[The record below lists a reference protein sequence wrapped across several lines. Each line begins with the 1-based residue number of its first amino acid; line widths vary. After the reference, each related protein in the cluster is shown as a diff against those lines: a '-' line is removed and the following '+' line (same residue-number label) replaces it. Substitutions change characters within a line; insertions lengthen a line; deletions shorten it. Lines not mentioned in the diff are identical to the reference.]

1 MRLLSVAAA
10 RLLSGRG
17 GLQQHRGCCRVIGLC
32 IQRTDCTRL
41 KGTGSCLFG
50 GLFQTRS
57 SDADVQ
63 VGKHAPAEQSQLRT
77 HKLDSQELPGRDAH
91 LAPSQLPPQAC
102 LVLLEWNHGPVTH
115 EHMFSTCWCLHV
127 AMHSLG
133 KLEQLSDQSGL
144 DTKPGFM
151 HSLDGHHAHQ
161 QLPTMH
167 IKCWTTSHR
176 PEPKNV
182 HYLRPEATARHPGS
196 TLVPEPGT
204 NRGSRQLPAVQP
216 GTDCSTA
223 TPPTLKP

>member
-63 VGKHAPAEQSQLRT
+63 VGKHAPAEQGQLRT

-102 LVLLEWNHGPVTH
+102 LVLLEWNHGPATH

-144 DTKPGFM
+144 DTKPAGM

-176 PEPKNV
+176 PEPKMCITCA
-182 HYLRPEATARHPGS
+182 LRLQPDTLGPRWSQNQVPTEAPVSYQLCSQGQTAV
-196 TLVPEPGT
+196 L
-204 NRGSRQLPAVQP
+204 QLR
-216 GTDCSTA
+216 
-223 TPPTLKP
+223 LL